1 MWEYAPT
8 LDMQISESEDFS
20 MRNKRIITILL
31 AVVLLLCVVFTAAP
45 SAEAAGNYTIRLA
58 DSAGKNTITAKPGD
72 TVKLIL
78 SIENNPGIISVGAE
92 VKLPGGISLTAKAKD
107 VSGFSDIATT
117 NYQPS
122 PLSKNPYLMWWVMPG
137 GDDYEKLVTKSGK
150 LAELSFKIADDA
162 MAGEYK
168 LTLNAPADKNQTR
181 DDVDSSGKILWTGT
195 NKDITGIAVSGC
207 TIKVESTCANKG
219 HDYGPWQKVDGSKH
233 SRTCKVA
240 DCRYVETKDHTWN
253 GGTVTKKPSCT
264 QTGTTTYT
272 CTESSCGATK
282 TVDTEKTAHSYSA
295 WKDAGNDKHTRKC
308 TVCSDPQTANHT
320 WNSGTVT
327 KKATCKE
334 TGIKTYTCTACN
346 AKKTEEIKL
355 SAHTYENTCDADCN
369 VCGETR
375 AITHKYKTSWSKNKN
390 EHWYACSVCGDKKDA
405 AAHTPGPEATETKAQ
420 KCTECGYT
428 IKAALSHKCKFAETW
443 TTDEIGHWHACS
455 GCDAQ
460 DSYAEHNFENA
471 CDPDC
476 SVCGYTRQTAH
487 KYGETYLSDEINHW
501 YECTGCGDKQE
512 IAAHES
518 GPEATETTAQTC
530 TVCGYEIAPALG
542 GGTEPTEAPTETPT
556 ESDKYDAIIQPD
568 IIVDIPWG
576 IIFAVVGAGALTL
589 VIILLVKKKRY

>member
-1 MWEYAPT
+1 M
-8 LDMQISESEDFS
+8 DMQISESEDFS

-78 SIENNPGIISVGAE
+78 SIENNPGIIGMGVKISYPQQLSVSAHE
-92 VKLPGGISLTAKAKD
+92 LPEDAAAVMITSGKFSPNIIPTEGNPFGVYMNQGTGTTFGSPKGKRITYNGTVYQITFKVSDTAAAGDYKITLSNPGKSQNLTADTDGNGVIIPGSMID
-107 VSGFSDIATT
+107 VTDI
-117 NYQPS
+117 
-122 PLSKNPYLMWWVMPG
+122 
-137 GDDYEKLVTKSGK
+137 
-150 LAELSFKIADDA
+150 SFA
-162 MAGEYK
+162 
-168 LTLNAPADKNQTR
+168 
-181 DDVDSSGKILWTGT
+181 
-195 NKDITGIAVSGC
+195 GC
-207 TIKVESTCANKG
+207 TIKVESTCSSTG
-219 HDYGPWQKVDGSKH
+219 HSYGAWQKVSDTKH
-233 SRTCKVA
+233 SRTCSV
-240 DCRYVETKDHTWN
+240 CNTPETKDHTWDS
-253 GGTVTKKPSCT
+253 GDVTQKPSCT
-264 QTGTTTYT
+264 QTGTTIYT
-272 CTESSCGATK
+272 CTAQGCGATK
-282 TVDTEKTAHSYSA
+282 TVHPGKTAHTYGA
-295 WKDAGNDKHTRKC
+295 WQKVDDNKHTHTC
-308 TVCSDPQTANHT
+308 SVCNTPETKDHT

-355 SAHTYENTCDADCN
+355 SAHTYENACDADCN

-375 AITHKYKTSWSKNKN
+375 AITHKYKTTWSKNKN
-390 EHWYACSVCGDKKDA
+390 EHWHACSVCGDKKDA
-405 AAHTPGPEATETKAQ
+405 AAHIPGPEATETKAQ

-428 IKAALSHKCKFAETW
+428 IKAALNHKCKFAETW
-443 TTDEIGHWHACS
+443 TTDETGHWHACS

-476 SVCGYTRQTAH
+476 SICGYKRETAH
-487 KYGETYLSDEINHW
+487 KYAETYFSDEQNHW

-512 IAAHES
+512 IAAHEP

-542 GGTEPTEAPTETPT
+542 GGTEPTEEPTESHTPT
-556 ESDKYDAIIQPD
+556 EGDKYDAIIKPD

-589 VIILLVKKKRY
+589 VIILLIKKKRY